1 MERNNGLFCNSVQSK
16 HNAHKEPTTKCVL
29 HAKVIW
35 HRCEHWAHGWF
46 NHTQLYT
53 KRMKSVLL
61 LNRCIRGIFF
71 RFSFYPFL
79 VRRKCE
85 IQNIRGIPPNSLFIY
100 TAEMIQVLRFIINPT
115 FIWIAYFINFIS
127 LCKLVYVCT
136 IVLNAQPLC
145 SSRSFS
151 IDRFDRLFIPSYRI
165 VCC

>member
-53 KRMKSVLL
+53 KRMKSVLS
-61 LNRCIRGIFF
+61 LNRCIRGIFQIF
-71 RFSFYPFL
+71 FLSFSCA
-79 VRRKCE
+79 KKMW
-85 IQNIRGIPPNSLFIY
+85 NSKYSWNSSKFSIY
-100 TAEMIQVLRFIINPT
+100 IHSRNDSSTKFIINPT
-115 FIWIAYFINFIS
+115 FIWIEYFINFIS